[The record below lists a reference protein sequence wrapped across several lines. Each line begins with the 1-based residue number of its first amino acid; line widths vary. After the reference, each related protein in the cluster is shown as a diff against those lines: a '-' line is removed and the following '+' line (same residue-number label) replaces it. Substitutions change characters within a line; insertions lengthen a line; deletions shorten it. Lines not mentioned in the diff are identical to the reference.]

1 MSESVEAVRPASVR
15 GRSIEDRL
23 AARRRK
29 YEREKLIVEYLNR
42 GISVPEIA
50 ANCGL
55 TEKHMRACIRE
66 TLARRMPAPPAE
78 FLAIQVSRLNEAL
91 LVAYSAMSMTNLR
104 AVDRVV
110 KIVRELDRYHGF
122 VAAERRVPDFSRL
135 SQPAEGLPALGPPPT
150 DGRQTAPQALEKV
163 DTAPEDE
170 LALEALDPEDMAER
184 LRTALTSRLAAAQ
197 PQTSPA
203 FEARNGR
210 REAARQAQEKTE
222 SAIENDVA
230 REAAAVAAR
239 LRTDWRPASLVC
251 KTASRPGRRWPAAGK
266 WRRKRLK
273 RRNPRRNTAWPR
285 KPRAPRTMRGR
296 SPAKISRPS
305 SPLRRSPALRR
316 SRRWPAAGNSPSR
329 RVSPRPRS
337 GRGQARSAR

>member
-1 MSESVEAVRPASVR
+1 
-15 GRSIEDRL
+15 
-23 AARRRK
+23 
-29 YEREKLIVEYLNR
+29 
-42 GISVPEIA
+42 
-50 ANCGL
+50 
-55 TEKHMRACIRE
+55 
-66 TLARRMPAPPAE
+66 MPAPPAE

-150 DGRQTAPQALEKV
+150 DGRQTAPQALEK
-163 DTAPEDE
+163 DESAPEDE

-239 LRTDWRPASLVC
+239 LRTDL
-251 KTASRPGRRWPAAGK
+251 ASRLARLQDRLASGSPLAGGRQMAPQAIEKTESAPEHGMAPEAAGSQDDAG
-266 WRRKRLK
+266 
-273 RRNPRRNTAWPR
+273 T
-285 KPRAPRTMRGR
+285 KP
-296 SPAKISRPS
+296 SEDFS
-305 SPLRRSPALRR
+305 SVLAAPALACLA
-316 SRRWPAAGNSPSR
+316 PEPPLAGDR
-329 RVSPRPRS
+329 
-337 GRGQARSAR
+337 